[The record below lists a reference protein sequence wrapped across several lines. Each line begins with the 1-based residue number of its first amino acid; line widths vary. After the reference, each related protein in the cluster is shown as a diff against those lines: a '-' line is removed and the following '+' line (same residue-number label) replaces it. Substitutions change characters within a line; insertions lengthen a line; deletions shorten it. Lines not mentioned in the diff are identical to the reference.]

1 MVYPIIYPIIYLMI
15 YPDLQRLIV
24 IVCNSYEL
32 VQDSSTVSWGILCLP
47 MSILFVRRGDDVYR
61 FIFLGRYSQSLSWA
75 LGASSTS
82 QDLTWLVFFSTKLKR
97 CYIATFGSDPILMTF
112 LGVENRWTCL
122 NCFFSQFS
130 HCQLRFKQTVYILY
144 IVDCFVSWLIIM
156 FVHLTWTLLSCLRML
171 KSHFPS

>member
-1 MVYPIIYPIIYLMI
+1 MNWCRILPQYLEAFCAFRCRSCLCVEATMFT
-15 YPDLQRLIV
+15 D
-24 IVCNSYEL
+24 SYFWDGTANHFHEL
-32 VQDSSTVSWGILCLP
+32 
-47 MSILFVRRGDDVYR
+47 
-61 FIFLGRYSQSLSWA
+61 LGQAAQVKIWH
-75 LGASSTS
+75 
-82 QDLTWLVFFSTKLKR
+82 DWCFFSTKLKR

-130 HCQLRFKQTVYILY
+130 HCQLRFKQTVYIY